1 MAGRMKGAEMRVVK
15 TFPVSRSVPGK
26 AAAMRIR
33 RDWLRR
39 GLLNVTVAELLR
51 PGERGWFEVKAR
63 SDASAFAK
71 YLADE
76 ARTKADLPF

>member
-1 MAGRMKGAEMRVVK
+1 MKVVK
-15 TFPVSRSVPGK
+15 TFPVSRTIPTK
-26 AAAMRIR
+26 AAAMRLR

-39 GLLNVTVAELLR
+39 GFLNVTVAELFK

-63 SDASAFAK
+63 ADASAFAK
-71 YLADE
+71 YLSDE